1 MHVEVGN
8 CENSRIR
15 NLLPRAALTLAAQG
29 RNPSRPHRHPQS
41 PQPPRHRR
49 SPPSKIAQPAGKV
62 AAGKTRRRRSLS
74 STWEEKRCS
83 LGRRRRLERPAEWI
97 HRRQIRPL
105 GGGSAPLPSPGQIRR
120 AHGSATRR
128 QRATGGSDGGWP
140 ADSGSAPAEAQP
152 VTAEAGEAW
161 PVVEEVAAVRGGIA
175 EVPVRHDEA
184 GQRGGGGWR
193 SRR

>member
-1 MHVEVGN
+1 M
-8 CENSRIR
+8 
-15 NLLPRAALTLAAQG
+15 
-29 RNPSRPHRHPQS
+29 
-41 PQPPRHRR
+41 
-49 SPPSKIAQPAGKV
+49 
-62 AAGKTRRRRSLS
+62 
-74 STWEEKRCS
+74 WEEKRCS

-140 ADSGSAPAEAQP
+140 ADSGSATAEAQP
-152 VTAEAGEAW
+152 VTAEAGEAR
-161 PVVEEVAAVRGGIA
+161 PAVEEVAAVRGGIA

-184 GQRGGGGWR
+184 GQRGGGGRR